1 MTQIADGLLGA
12 AIGFVLWAICWQ
24 IDADAALG
32 ASAIAF
38 GLSLFF
44 RSRPNRL
51 LPALVPPRRE
61 STPLETSVALPTIV
75 PSAAIAARLPLCRLS
90 RRKAPNMATIVQ
102 DLDILELVLGDIAAF
117 AAGKPV
123 TQSITEGGSTYSVT
137 VQVLPSGPV
146 APFQTFSGGFL
157 AILSMI
163 LVDFASFSAGQPIQ
177 IAEKIGATWYGTS
190 VAVVA
195 KSA

>member
-75 PSAAIAARLPLCRLS
+75 PSAAIAARSCRS
-90 RRKAPNMATIVQ
+90 FPPAPVCNTSGMAMEWI
-102 DLDILELVLGDIAAF
+102 
-117 AAGKPV
+117 
-123 TQSITEGGSTYSVT
+123 S
-137 VQVLPSGPV
+137 
-146 APFQTFSGGFL
+146 
-157 AILSMI
+157 
-163 LVDFASFSAGQPIQ
+163 
-177 IAEKIGATWYGTS
+177 
-190 VAVVA
+190 
-195 KSA
+195 